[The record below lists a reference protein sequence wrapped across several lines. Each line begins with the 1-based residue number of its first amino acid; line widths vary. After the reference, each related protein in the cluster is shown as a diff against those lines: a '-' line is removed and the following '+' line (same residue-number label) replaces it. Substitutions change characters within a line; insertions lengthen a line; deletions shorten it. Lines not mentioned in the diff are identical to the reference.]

1 MVRDV
6 LDIHNTYVANNVRTL
21 CPEVYDYETPLQPPL
36 VLLQCPFD
44 FGFGLPST
52 HGATCD
58 KFRVVTHVSGGEGLA
73 CKVGDTST
81 DIVVTHRDEETLFK
95 VEGVTYGECCSTSFE
110 MVR

>member
-1 MVRDV
+1 MDFSGSRQTTYHTHRSSDLLAVGMVS
-6 LDIHNTYVANNVRTL
+6 I
-21 CPEVYDYETPLQPPL
+21 
-36 VLLQCPFD
+36 
-44 FGFGLPST
+44 GFGLPSI

-81 DIVVTHRDEETLFK
+81 DLVVTHCDEETLFK